1 MGAACP
7 SDFCNNSYKISTSVL
22 DRAQKQGGTMLNE
35 FVLITA
41 VCLAIVGALTLF
53 FKEVQLLQK

>member
-1 MGAACP
+1 
-7 SDFCNNSYKISTSVL
+7 
-22 DRAQKQGGTMLNE
+22 MLNE

-53 FKEVQLLQK
+53 FKEVRALQK

>member
-1 MGAACP
+1 
-7 SDFCNNSYKISTSVL
+7 
-22 DRAQKQGGTMLNE
+22 MLNE
-35 FVLITA
+35 LILITA

>member
-1 MGAACP
+1 
-7 SDFCNNSYKISTSVL
+7 
-22 DRAQKQGGTMLNE
+22 MLNE

-53 FKEVQLLQK
+53 FKEVRAIQKYAINASNLHSLVVAAANPCSTNGGCR